1 MTERELREQI
11 VETGRRCYEKGYI
24 VAADGNISTR
34 LENGNILV
42 TPSGVNKGF
51 MTSEMLVEVGL
62 DGKHVRGSLKAST
75 ELPMHLLVYRERPDV
90 QAIVHA
96 HPPTGTGFAVAGIA
110 LDKALIS
117 EVVLTLGCI
126 PLAGYGTPSTDEL
139 TDALRPYVKYHDALL
154 MANHG
159 AVTFGPTVE
168 LAFWRMETLE
178 HFAKIALV
186 AKMLGREVQ
195 LSNDEV
201 ARLLEIRSRS
211 GVAAPESTQCLRCG
225 WSGTETAGQSSSLS
239 AGVAAPNGD
248 ESVTLTR
255 NELITLITEAA
266 RRVDVKVS

>member
-11 VETGRRCYEKGYI
+11 VEVGRRCYERGYI
-24 VAADGNISTR
+24 VAADGNLSAR
-34 LENGNILV
+34 LENGNLLV
-42 TPSGVNKGF
+42 TPSGTNKGF
-51 MTSEMLVEVGL
+51 LTPEMLVEVDL
-62 DGKHVRGSLKAST
+62 DGRHVRGTMKAST
-75 ELPMHLLVYRERPDV
+75 ELPMHLLIYRERPDA

-126 PLAGYGTPSTDEL
+126 PLAGYGTPSTQEL

-159 AVTFGPTVE
+159 AVTFGPTLE

-186 AKMLGREVQ
+186 ARMLGREVQ
-195 LSNDEV
+195 LSSDEV
-201 ARLLEIRSRS
+201 ARLLEIRARS
-211 GVAAPESTQCLRCG
+211 GMVPPEAIHCQQCG
-225 WSGTETAGQSSSLS
+225 WSTAEASGETGAGSRT
-239 AGVAAPNGD
+239 GVGLDGD
-248 ESVTLTR
+248 EKITLTR

-266 RRVDVKVS
+266 RRVDAKIS